1 MEDLIFDLIRSVNKM
16 RDKIVDLCSKVENLS
31 KSPAFRLN
39 KKYLSEEE
47 ACRLLR
53 CSRQFLNQ
61 LRDNGEI
68 PYYRIH
74 RRIMYQAS
82 DLHEFLEKHYID
94 KQS

>member
-1 MEDLIFDLIRSVNKM
+1 MENIIFDLIHAMNKM
-16 RDKIVDLCSKVENLS
+16 RDKIVDQWSKVENLS

-47 ACRLLR
+47 ACRVLR
-53 CSRQFLNQ
+53 CSRQFLLQ

-82 DLHEFLEKHYID
+82 DLHEFLEKHYV
-94 KQS
+94 QT